1 MKKFVGI
8 TIALLVLGISLPQ
21 SASAAI
27 RNVELVE
34 RPHQL
39 LDGRFIDD
47 ELATLLSPE
56 GRLGSLVYTPT
67 LTQTRWFIDAALL
80 DEVADM
86 ADGYEL
92 ANEEDGNGVEAA
104 AAWLAQL
111 RIATAG
117 GVITPIAY
125 GNPDLRLA
133 KRLAPSELTFYQKYG
148 AERVAFH
155 LGRAITADKTI
166 FKPATSTL
174 SKLSGPDRKN
184 YTANRQAI
192 SKLSTVVSAP
202 ELQLFRARLAIL
214 LSPSIN
220 GNSADV
226 FAQSAVDGVVLQQNK
241 LRVNPGKYALTSE
254 SGKVPLTLVNGF
266 STPVKI
272 NLIFRASNI
281 RVIVED
287 IREITL
293 DPNSRTQMSVP
304 YTVITSGATQL
315 NAVLTN
321 SDGKWLGPSS
331 KLALSMTLIDSRVA
345 WFTTA
350 AAVLLFIGAGA
361 QTYRRIR
368 KGRK

>member
-1 MKKFVGI
+1 VKKFSA
-8 TIALLVLGISLPQ
+8 IAIVLLCLGISLPQ
-21 SASAAI
+21 SAVAAV
-27 RNVELVE
+27 RNIELIE

-47 ELATLLSPE
+47 ELATLLTPE
-56 GRLGSLVYTPT
+56 GRLGSLVYTPAV
-67 LTQTRWFIDAALL
+67 TQSRWFIDAALL

-92 ANEEDGNGVEAA
+92 ANEEDGVGVDIA
-104 AAWLAQL
+104 AAWLTQL

-117 GVITPIAY
+117 ASIAPITY
-125 GNPDLRLA
+125 GNPDLALA
-133 KRLAPSELTFYQKYG
+133 KRLAPSELAFYKKYG
-148 AERVAFH
+148 ADRVAFH
-155 LGRAITADKTI
+155 LGRAIAPDKAV
-166 FKPATSTL
+166 FKSSA
-174 SKLSGPDRKN
+174 SKLNGPDRKN
-184 YTANRQAI
+184 YTVNRQAI
-192 SKLSTVVSAP
+192 SKLSSVVTAP

-214 LSPSIN
+214 LSSSIN
-220 GNSADV
+220 GSSAEV
-226 FAQSAVDGVVLQQNK
+226 FAQSAIDGVVQQQNK

-266 STPVKI
+266 TTPVTI

-281 RVIVED
+281 RVIVDD

-293 DPNSRTQMSVP
+293 APQSRTQMAVS
-304 YTVITSGATQL
+304 YLVITSGTTQL

-321 SDGKWLGPSS
+321 SDGRWLGPSS

>member
-1 MKKFVGI
+1 VKKFSVL
-8 TIALLVLGISLPQ
+8 TLLLLVIGISLPQ
-21 SASAAI
+21 SASAAL
-27 RNVELVE
+27 RSVELVE

-67 LTQTRWFIDAALL
+67 ITQTRWFIDAALL

-92 ANEEDGNGVEAA
+92 VNEEDGVGVEAA
-104 AAWLAQL
+104 GAWLAQL
-111 RIATAG
+111 RIASAG
-117 GVITPIAY
+117 AIITPVVY

-133 KRLAPSELTFYQKYG
+133 KRLAPSELAFYQKYS
-148 AERVAFH
+148 ADRIAFH
-155 LGRAITADKTI
+155 LGRAITTDKTV
-166 FKPATSTL
+166 FKSSTT
-174 SKLSGPDRKN
+174 KLSGPDRKN
-184 YTANRQAI
+184 YTINRQAI
-192 SKLSTVVSAP
+192 SKLSTVVDAP
-202 ELQLFRARLAIL
+202 ELELFRARLAIL

-220 GNSADV
+220 GPSAEI
-226 FAQSAVDGVVLQQNK
+226 FAQSAIDGVIQQQNK

-266 STPVKI
+266 TTPVKI

-281 RVIVED
+281 RVIVDD

-293 DPNSRTQMSVP
+293 DPQSRTQMAVP
-304 YTVITSGATQL
+304 YTVITSGATQV

-331 KLALSMTLIDSRVA
+331 RLALSMTLIDSRVA

-368 KGRK
+368 RGRK

>member
-1 MKKFVGI
+1 VKKFLVF
-8 TIALLVLGISLPQ
+8 TLLLFSLGIYLPQ
-21 SASAAI
+21 GASAAI
-27 RNVELVE
+27 RTVELVE

-56 GRLGSLVYTPT
+56 GRLGSLVYTPIIT
-67 LTQTRWFIDAALL
+67 ETRWIIDAALL

-92 ANEEDGNGVEAA
+92 ADNKDGVGVEAA
-104 AAWLAQL
+104 TAWLAQL

-117 GVITPIAY
+117 GVITPVAY

-133 KRLAPSELTFYQKYG
+133 KRLAPSELRFYQKYG
-148 AERVAFH
+148 ADRVAFH
-155 LGRAITADKTI
+155 LGRAITPDRAT
-166 FKPATSTL
+166 FKPST

-184 YTANRQAI
+184 YTVNRQAI
-192 SKLSTVVSAP
+192 SRLSTVVTAP
-202 ELQLFRARLAIL
+202 ELELFRARLAIL

-220 GNSADV
+220 GSSAEI
-226 FAQSAVDGVVLQQNK
+226 FAQSAIDGVIQQQNK

-266 STPVKI
+266 TTPVKI

-281 RVIVED
+281 RVIVDD

-293 DPNSRTQMSVP
+293 EPQSRTQMAVP
-304 YTVITSGATQL
+304 YTVITSGATQVS
-315 NAVLTN
+315 AVLTN

-331 KLALSMTLIDSRVA
+331 RLALNMTLIDSRVA

-361 QTYRRIR
+361 QTFRRIKR
-368 KGRK
+368 GRK

>member
-1 MKKFVGI
+1 VKKFSVL
-8 TIALLVLGISLPQ
+8 TLLLLVIGISLPQ
-21 SASAAI
+21 SASAAL
-27 RNVELVE
+27 RSVELVE

-67 LTQTRWFIDAALL
+67 ITQTRWFIDAALL

-92 ANEEDGNGVEAA
+92 ANEEDGVGVEAA
-104 AAWLAQL
+104 GAWLAQL
-111 RIATAG
+111 RIASAG
-117 GVITPIAY
+117 AIITPVVY

-133 KRLAPSELTFYQKYG
+133 KRLAPSELTFYQKYS
-148 AERVAFH
+148 ADRIAFH
-155 LGRAITADKTI
+155 LGRAITTDKTV
-166 FKPATSTL
+166 FKSSTT
-174 SKLSGPDRKN
+174 KLSGPDRKN
-184 YTANRQAI
+184 YTINRQAI
-192 SKLSTVVSAP
+192 SKLSTVVDAP
-202 ELQLFRARLAIL
+202 ELELFRARLAIL

-220 GNSADV
+220 GPSAEI
-226 FAQSAVDGVVLQQNK
+226 FAQSAIDGVIQQQNK

-266 STPVKI
+266 TTPVKI

-281 RVIVED
+281 RVIVDD

-293 DPNSRTQMSVP
+293 DPQSRTQMAVP
-304 YTVITSGATQL
+304 YTVITSGATQV

-331 KLALSMTLIDSRVA
+331 RLALSMTLIDSRVA

-368 KGRK
+368 RGRK

>member
-1 MKKFVGI
+1 VKKFSVL
-8 TIALLVLGISLPQ
+8 TLLLLCVGISLPQ
-21 SASAAI
+21 SATASV
-27 RNVELVE
+27 RTVELIE
-34 RPHQL
+34 KPHQL
-39 LDGRFIDD
+39 LDGKFIDD
-47 ELATLLSPE
+47 ELATLLTPD

-67 LTQTRWFIDAALL
+67 VIRTRWFIDAELL

-92 ANEEDGNGVEAA
+92 ADKKDGVGVEAA
-104 AAWLAQL
+104 TAWLAQL

-117 GVITPIAY
+117 ANIIPVIY
-125 GNPDLRLA
+125 GNPDVRLA
-133 KRLAPSELTFYQKYG
+133 KRLAPSELTFYKKY
-148 AERVAFH
+148 ALDRIAFH
-155 LGRAITADKTI
+155 LDRAITPDNINVKSSA
-166 FKPATSTL
+166 

-184 YTANRQAI
+184 YTTNRQAI

-202 ELQLFRARLAIL
+202 ELELFRARLAIL

-220 GNSADV
+220 GPSAKV
-226 FAQSAVDGVVLQQNK
+226 FAKSAVDGVTQQQNK

-266 STPVKI
+266 TTPVKV

-281 RVIVED
+281 RVIVDD

-293 DPNSRTQMSVP
+293 DPLSRTQMAVP
-304 YTVITSGATQL
+304 YTVITSGSTQV

-321 SDGKWLGPSS
+321 SEGKWLGPAS

-368 KGRK
+368 KGRT

>member
-1 MKKFVGI
+1 VKKFSAI
-8 TIALLVLGISLPQ
+8 VLAILSIGLFLPQ

-27 RNVELVE
+27 PSIELVE

-47 ELATLLSPE
+47 ELATLLAPE
-56 GRLGSLVYTPT
+56 GRLGSLVFAPPI
-67 LTQTRWFIDAALL
+67 TQTRWFIDAALL

-86 ADGYEL
+86 TDGYEL
-92 ANEEDGNGVEAA
+92 ASQEDGVGVEVAT
-104 AAWLAQL
+104 AWLAQL

-117 GVITPIAY
+117 DIITPIAY

-133 KRLAPSELTFYQKYG
+133 KRLAPSELSFYQNFG

-155 LGRAITADKTI
+155 LGREITPDKTQ
-166 FKPATSTL
+166 FSSSS
-174 SKLSGPDRKN
+174 SKVSGPDRKN
-184 YTANRQAI
+184 YTVNRQAI
-192 SKLSTVVSAP
+192 SKLSTVVTAP
-202 ELQLFRARLAIL
+202 ELELFRARLAIL
-214 LSPSIN
+214 LSSSIN
-220 GNSADV
+220 GPSAEV
-226 FAQSAVDGVVLQQNK
+226 FAASAIDGVIQQQNK

-254 SGKVPLTLVNGF
+254 TGKVPLTLVNGF
-266 STPVKI
+266 TTPVKI

-281 RVIVED
+281 RVIVSD

-293 DPNSRTQMSVP
+293 DPQSRTQMAVS
-304 YTVITSGATQL
+304 YTVITSGSTQL

-331 KLALSMTLIDSRVA
+331 RLALSMTLIDSRVA

-350 AAVLLFIGAGA
+350 AAVLLFLGAGA

-368 KGRK
+368 KGRR

>member
-1 MKKFVGI
+1 VKKFSV
-8 TIALLVLGISLPQ
+8 IALIFLFLGVFLPP
-21 SASAAI
+21 SATAAI
-27 RNVELVE
+27 RSVELVE

-47 ELATLLSPE
+47 ELATLLTPE

-67 LTQTRWFIDAALL
+67 VSQTQWFIDAALL

-86 ADGYEL
+86 ADGYKL
-92 ANEEDGNGVEAA
+92 ASEEDGVGVEAA
-104 AAWLAQL
+104 TTWLAQL

-125 GNPDLRLA
+125 GNPDLRIA
-133 KRLAPSELTFYQKYG
+133 KRLAPSELSFYQKYSVQRI
-148 AERVAFH
+148 EFH
-155 LGRAITADKTI
+155 LGRTITADKTP
-166 FKPATSTL
+166 FKSST
-174 SKLSGPDRKN
+174 SKLSGPDRRN
-184 YTANRQAI
+184 YTINRQAI
-192 SKLSTVVSAP
+192 SKLSTVVTAP
-202 ELQLFRARLAIL
+202 ELDLFRARLAIL

-220 GNSADV
+220 GPSAEI
-226 FAQSAVDGVVLQQNK
+226 FAESAVDGVTQQQNK

-281 RVIVED
+281 RVLVND
-287 IREITL
+287 IRGITL
-293 DPNSRTQMSVP
+293 EPQSRTQMAVP
-304 YTVITSGATQL
+304 YTVVTSGTTQV

-321 SDGKWLGPSS
+321 TDGKWLGPSS
-331 KLALSMTLIDSRVA
+331 RLSLSMTLIDSRVA

-361 QTYRRIR
+361 QTYRRLR

>member
-1 MKKFVGI
+1 MKKFSAI
-8 TIALLVLGISLPQ
+8 TIALLVLGIFLPQ
-21 SASAAI
+21 SASAAL
-27 RNVELVE
+27 RNVELIE

-39 LDGRFIDD
+39 LDGRFMDD
-47 ELATLLSPE
+47 ELATLLTPE
-56 GRLGSLVYTPT
+56 GRLGSLIYTPT
-67 LTQTRWFIDAALL
+67 VTQTRWFIDGALL

-92 ANEEDGNGVEAA
+92 ANGEDGVGVEVA

-117 GVITPIAY
+117 GAISPITY

-133 KRLAPSELTFYQKYG
+133 KRLAPSELSFYQKYG
-148 AERVAFH
+148 VQRIAFH
-155 LGRAITADKTI
+155 LGRTINVDKAVLT
-166 FKPATSTL
+166 PAA

-184 YTANRQAI
+184 YTVNRQAI
-192 SKLSTVVSAP
+192 SKLSTVVTAP
-202 ELQLFRARLAIL
+202 ELELFRARLAIL

-220 GNSADV
+220 GRAAEI
-226 FAQSAVDGVVLQQNK
+226 FAQSAIDGVVQQQNK

-254 SGKVPLTLVNGF
+254 FGKVPLTLVNGF
-266 STPVKI
+266 TTPVKI

-281 RVIVED
+281 RVIVND

-293 DPNSRTQMSVP
+293 DPQSRTQMAVP
-304 YTVITSGATQL
+304 YNVITSGTTQV

-321 SDGKWLGPSS
+321 TDGKWLGPASR
-331 KLALSMTLIDSRVA
+331 LALSMTLIDSRVA

-361 QTYRRIR
+361 QTYRRLR

>member
-1 MKKFVGI
+1 MKKFSAL
-8 TIALLVLGISLPQ
+8 TIALLVLGIFLPQ
-21 SASAAI
+21 SVSAAE
-27 RNVELVE
+27 RNIELVE

-67 LTQTRWFIDAALL
+67 VTQTRWVIDAALL

-92 ANEEDGNGVEAA
+92 VSKEDGVGVEVAT
-104 AAWLAQL
+104 AWLAQL
-111 RIATAG
+111 RLATAG
-117 GVITPIAY
+117 GIITPIAY

-133 KRLAPSELTFYQKYG
+133 KRLAPSELSFYQKYG
-148 AERVAFH
+148 VQRVAFH
-155 LGRAITADKTI
+155 LGRTITADKTV
-166 FKPATSTL
+166 FKTPA

-184 YTANRQAI
+184 YTVNRQAI

-202 ELQLFRARLAIL
+202 ELELFRARLAIL
-214 LSPSIN
+214 LSSSIN
-220 GNSADV
+220 GPAADV
-226 FAQSAVDGVVLQQNK
+226 FAQSAIDGVVQQQNK
-241 LRVNPGKYALTSE
+241 LRVHPGKYALTSK

-266 STPVKI
+266 TTPVKI

-281 RVIVED
+281 RVNISD
-287 IREITL
+287 IRGITL
-293 DPNSRTQMSVP
+293 DPQSRTQMAVP
-304 YTVITSGATQL
+304 YTVVTSGTTQV

-321 SDGKWLGPSS
+321 TDGKWLGPSS

>member
-1 MKKFVGI
+1 MKKFSA
-8 TIALLVLGISLPQ
+8 IAIILLCLGISLPQ
-21 SASAAI
+21 NADAAV
-27 RNVELVE
+27 RNVELIE

-47 ELATLLSPE
+47 ELATLLTPE
-56 GRLGSLVYTPT
+56 GRLGSLVYTPAV
-67 LTQTRWFIDAALL
+67 TQSRWFIDAALL

-92 ANEEDGNGVEAA
+92 ANEEDGVGVYIA

-117 GVITPIAY
+117 AIVAPITY
-125 GNPDLRLA
+125 GNPDLALA
-133 KRLAPSELTFYQKYG
+133 KRLAPSELAFYQKYG
-148 AERVAFH
+148 ADRVAFH
-155 LGRAITADKTI
+155 LGRAIAPDKAV
-166 FKPATSTL
+166 FKSSA

-184 YTANRQAI
+184 YTVNRQAI
-192 SKLSTVVSAP
+192 SKLSSVVTAP

-220 GNSADV
+220 GSSAEI
-226 FAQSAVDGVVLQQNK
+226 FAQSAIDGVVQQQNK

-266 STPVKI
+266 TTPVTI

-281 RVIVED
+281 RVIVDD

-293 DPNSRTQMSVP
+293 APQSRTQMAVS
-304 YTVITSGATQL
+304 YLVITSGTTQL
-315 NAVLTN
+315 NAALTN
-321 SDGKWLGPSS
+321 SDGRWLGPSS

>member
-1 MKKFVGI
+1 MKKFLIITLTLLSIGI
-8 TIALLVLGISLPQ
+8 FLPQ

-27 RNVELVE
+27 RSIELVE

-47 ELATLLSPE
+47 ELATLLSPS
-56 GRLGSLVYTPT
+56 GRLGLLVYTPT
-67 LTQTRWFIDAALL
+67 VTQTQWFIDAALL

-92 ANEEDGNGVEAA
+92 ASNEDGVGVEAA
-104 AAWLAQL
+104 SAWMEQL
-111 RIATAG
+111 RIATVG
-117 GVITPIAY
+117 DIITPIAY
-125 GNPDLRLA
+125 GNPDIALA
-133 KRLAPSELTFYQKYG
+133 KRLAPSELSFYQSFG
-148 AERVAFH
+148 AQRVAFH
-155 LGRAITADKTI
+155 LGRAISADKTV
-166 FKPATSTL
+166 FKSAA

-184 YTANRQAI
+184 YTVNRQAI
-192 SKLSTVVSAP
+192 SKLSTVVTAP
-202 ELQLFRARLAIL
+202 ELELFRARLAIL
-214 LSPSIN
+214 LSSSIN
-220 GNSADV
+220 GESAEV
-226 FAQSAVDGVVLQQNK
+226 FATSAIDGVIQQQNK

-254 SGKVPLTLVNGF
+254 YGKVPLTLVNGF
-266 STPVKI
+266 TTPVKI

-281 RVIVED
+281 RVIVDD

-293 DPNSRTQMSVP
+293 DPQSRTQMAVP
-304 YTVITSGATQL
+304 YTVITSGNTQL

-321 SDGKWLGPSS
+321 SQGKWLGPSS

-345 WFTTA
+345 WFTTT

-361 QTYRRIR
+361 QTFRRIR

>member
-1 MKKFVGI
+1 VKKFSVL
-8 TIALLVLGISLPQ
+8 TLLLLVIGISLPQ
-21 SASAAI
+21 SASAAL
-27 RNVELVE
+27 RSVELVE

-67 LTQTRWFIDAALL
+67 ITQTRWFIDAALL

-92 ANEEDGNGVEAA
+92 ANDEDGVGVEVA

-111 RIATAG
+111 RIASAG
-117 GVITPIAY
+117 AIITPVVY

-133 KRLAPSELTFYQKYG
+133 KRLAPSELTFYQKYS
-148 AERVAFH
+148 ADRIAFH
-155 LGRAITADKTI
+155 LGRAITTDKTV
-166 FKPATSTL
+166 FKSSTT
-174 SKLSGPDRKN
+174 KLSGPDRKN
-184 YTANRQAI
+184 YTINRQAI
-192 SKLSTVVSAP
+192 SKLSTVVDAP
-202 ELQLFRARLAIL
+202 ELELFRARLAIL

-220 GNSADV
+220 GPSAEV
-226 FAQSAVDGVVLQQNK
+226 FAQSAIDGVIQQQNK

-266 STPVKI
+266 TTPVKI

-281 RVIVED
+281 RVIVDD

-293 DPNSRTQMSVP
+293 DPQSRTQMAVP
-304 YTVITSGATQL
+304 YTVITSGATQV

-331 KLALSMTLIDSRVA
+331 RLALSMTLIDSRVA

-368 KGRK
+368 RGRK

>member
-1 MKKFVGI
+1 MKKFLVF
-8 TIALLVLGISLPQ
+8 TLLLISLGIYLPQ

-27 RNVELVE
+27 RTVELVE

-56 GRLGSLVYTPT
+56 GRLGSLVYTPIIT
-67 LTQTRWFIDAALL
+67 ETRWIIDAALL

-92 ANEEDGNGVEAA
+92 ADNNDGVGVEAA
-104 AAWLAQL
+104 TAWLAQL

-117 GVITPIAY
+117 GVITPVTY

-133 KRLAPSELTFYQKYG
+133 KRLAPSELRFYQKYG
-148 AERVAFH
+148 ADRVAFH
-155 LGRAITADKTI
+155 LGRAITPDRAT
-166 FKPATSTL
+166 FKSST

-184 YTANRQAI
+184 YTVNRQAI
-192 SKLSTVVSAP
+192 SKLSTVVTAP
-202 ELQLFRARLAIL
+202 ELELFRARLAIL

-220 GNSADV
+220 GSSAEV
-226 FAQSAVDGVVLQQNK
+226 FAQSAIDGVIQQQNK

-266 STPVKI
+266 TTPVKI

-281 RVIVED
+281 RVIVDD

-293 DPNSRTQMSVP
+293 EPQSRTQMAVP
-304 YTVITSGATQL
+304 YTVITSGSTQVS
-315 NAVLTN
+315 AVLTN

-331 KLALSMTLIDSRVA
+331 RLALNMTLIDSRVA

-361 QTYRRIR
+361 QTFRRIKR
-368 KGRK
+368 GRK

>member
-1 MKKFVGI
+1 MKKFSAI
-8 TIALLVLGISLPQ
+8 VLAILSIGLFLPQ

-27 RNVELVE
+27 PSIELVE

-47 ELATLLSPE
+47 ELATLLAPE
-56 GRLGSLVYTPT
+56 GRLGSLVFAPPI
-67 LTQTRWFIDAALL
+67 TQTRWFIDAALL

-86 ADGYEL
+86 TDGYEL
-92 ANEEDGNGVEAA
+92 ASQEDGVGVEVAT
-104 AAWLAQL
+104 AWLAQL

-117 GVITPIAY
+117 DIITPIAY

-133 KRLAPSELTFYQKYG
+133 KRLAPSELTFYQNFG
-148 AERVAFH
+148 AERVEFH
-155 LGRAITADKTI
+155 LGRAITSDKTQ
-166 FKPATSTL
+166 FNPSS

-184 YTANRQAI
+184 YTVNRQAI
-192 SKLSTVVSAP
+192 SKLSTVVTAP
-202 ELQLFRARLAIL
+202 ELELFRARLAIL
-214 LSPSIN
+214 LSSSIN
-220 GNSADV
+220 GPSAEV
-226 FAQSAVDGVVLQQNK
+226 FAASAIDGVIQQQNK

-254 SGKVPLTLVNGF
+254 TGKVPLTLVNGF
-266 STPVKI
+266 TTPVKI

-281 RVIVED
+281 RVIVSD

-293 DPNSRTQMSVP
+293 DPQSRTQMAVS
-304 YTVITSGATQL
+304 YTVITSGSTQL

-331 KLALSMTLIDSRVA
+331 RLALSMTLIDSRVA

-350 AAVLLFIGAGA
+350 AAVLLFLGAGA

-368 KGRK
+368 KGRR

>member
-1 MKKFVGI
+1 MKKTSV
-8 TIALLVLGISLPQ
+8 IALVFLFLGIFLPQ
-21 SASAAI
+21 NATAAT
-27 RNVELVE
+27 RSVELVE
-34 RPHQL
+34 KPHQL

-47 ELATLLSPE
+47 ELAILLTPQ
-56 GRLGSLVYTPT
+56 GRLGSLVFTPSV
-67 LTQTRWFIDAALL
+67 TQTQWFIDAALL

-92 ANEEDGNGVEAA
+92 ASNEDGVGVEVA

-117 GVITPIAY
+117 DVIIPIAY

-133 KRLAPSELTFYQKYG
+133 KRLAPSELLFYQKYG
-148 AERVAFH
+148 VQRIEFH
-155 LGRAITADKTI
+155 LGRAITAEKKM
-166 FKPATSTL
+166 FRSST

-184 YTANRQAI
+184 YTVNRQAV
-192 SKLSTVVSAP
+192 SKLSTVVVAP
-202 ELQLFRARLAIL
+202 ELELFRARLAIL

-220 GNSADV
+220 GSAAEV
-226 FAQSAVDGVVLQQNK
+226 FAKSAIEGVLQQQNK

-272 NLIFRASNI
+272 NLIFRESNI

-293 DPNSRTQMSVP
+293 DPQSRTQMAVP
-304 YTVITSGATQL
+304 YTVVTSGTTQV

-321 SDGKWLGPSS
+321 SDGKWLGPAS
-331 KLALSMTLIDSRVA
+331 KLALSMTLIDTRVA

-368 KGRK
+368 KGRT

>member
-1 MKKFVGI
+1 MKKFSAI
-8 TIALLVLGISLPQ
+8 AIALLVLGIFLPQ
-21 SASAAI
+21 NATAAI
-27 RNVELVE
+27 RSVELVE

-47 ELATLLSPE
+47 ELATLLTPE

-67 LTQTRWFIDAALL
+67 VVQTRWFIDAALI

-92 ANEEDGNGVEAA
+92 ANGDDGVGVEVAT
-104 AAWLAQL
+104 AWLAQL
-111 RIATAG
+111 RLATAG
-117 GVITPIAY
+117 GIITPIAY

-133 KRLAPSELTFYQKYG
+133 KRLAPSELSFYQKYG
-148 AERVAFH
+148 VQRVAFH
-155 LGRAITADKTI
+155 LGRAITADQAV
-166 FKPATSTL
+166 FKSPV

-184 YTANRQAI
+184 YTVNRQAI

-202 ELQLFRARLAIL
+202 ELELFRARLAIL
-214 LSPSIN
+214 LSSSIN
-220 GNSADV
+220 GLAADV
-226 FAQSAVDGVVLQQNK
+226 FAQSAIDGVVQQQNK
-241 LRVNPGKYALTSE
+241 LRVNPGKYALTSK

-266 STPVKI
+266 TTPVKI

-281 RVIVED
+281 RVNISD
-287 IREITL
+287 IRGITL
-293 DPNSRTQMSVP
+293 DPQSRTQMAVP
-304 YTVITSGATQL
+304 YTVVTSGTTQV

-321 SDGKWLGPSS
+321 TDGKWLGPSS

-361 QTYRRIR
+361 QTYRRLR

>member
-1 MKKFVGI
+1 MKKFSVI
-8 TIALLVLGISLPQ
+8 VLVLFSIGLIIPQ

-27 RNVELVE
+27 PSVELVE

-47 ELATLLSPE
+47 ELATLLAPE

-67 LTQTRWFIDAALL
+67 VTQTRWFIDAAFL

-92 ANEEDGNGVEAA
+92 VSQEDGVGVEVAT
-104 AAWLAQL
+104 AWLAQL

-117 GVITPIAY
+117 KIVTPIAY

-133 KRLAPSELTFYQKYG
+133 KRLAPSELSFYQNFG

-155 LGRAITADKTI
+155 LGREITPDKTE
-166 FKPATSTL
+166 FSSSS
-174 SKLSGPDRKN
+174 SKVSGPDRKN
-184 YTANRQAI
+184 YTVNRQAI
-192 SKLSTVVSAP
+192 SRLSTVVTAP
-202 ELQLFRARLAIL
+202 ELELFRARLAIL
-214 LSPSIN
+214 LSSAIN
-220 GNSADV
+220 GPSAEV
-226 FAQSAVDGVVLQQNK
+226 FAASAVDGVTQQQNK

-254 SGKVPLTLVNGF
+254 TGKVPLTLVNGF
-266 STPVKI
+266 TTPVKV
-272 NLIFRASNI
+272 NLIFQLSNI
-281 RVIVED
+281 RVIVSD
-287 IREITL
+287 IPQLTL
-293 DPNSRTQMSVP
+293 EPKSRTQMALP
-304 YTVITSGATQL
+304 YTVITSGSTEL
-315 NAVLTN
+315 NALLTN
-321 SDGKWLGPSS
+321 SDGKALGPAST
-331 KLALSMTLIDSRVA
+331 LSLNMTLIDSRVA
-345 WFTTA
+345 WFTTT

>member
-1 MKKFVGI
+1 VKKFSAI
-8 TIALLVLGISLPQ
+8 AIALLVLGIFLPQ
-21 SASAAI
+21 NATAAI
-27 RNVELVE
+27 RSVELVE

-47 ELATLLSPE
+47 ELATLLTPE

-67 LTQTRWFIDAALL
+67 VVQTRWFIDAALI

-92 ANEEDGNGVEAA
+92 ANGDDGVGVEVAT
-104 AAWLAQL
+104 AWLAQL
-111 RIATAG
+111 RLATAG
-117 GVITPIAY
+117 GIITPIAY

-133 KRLAPSELTFYQKYG
+133 KRLAPSELSFYQKYG
-148 AERVAFH
+148 VQRVAFH
-155 LGRAITADKTI
+155 LGRAITADQAV
-166 FKPATSTL
+166 FKSPV

-184 YTANRQAI
+184 YTVNRQAI

-202 ELQLFRARLAIL
+202 ELELFRARLAIL
-214 LSPSIN
+214 LSSSIN
-220 GNSADV
+220 GLAADV
-226 FAQSAVDGVVLQQNK
+226 FAQSAIDGVVQQQNK
-241 LRVNPGKYALTSE
+241 LRVNPGKYALTSK

-266 STPVKI
+266 TTPVKI

-281 RVIVED
+281 RVNISD
-287 IREITL
+287 IRGITL
-293 DPNSRTQMSVP
+293 DPQSRTQMAVP
-304 YTVITSGATQL
+304 YTVVTSGTTQV

-321 SDGKWLGPSS
+321 NDGRWLGPSS

-361 QTYRRIR
+361 QTYRRLR

>member
-1 MKKFVGI
+1 MKKLLAI
-8 TIALLVLGISLPQ
+8 TVLIIFLGPFLPQ
-21 SASAAI
+21 SAGAAI
-27 RNVELVE
+27 RTVELIE

-47 ELATLLSPE
+47 ELATLLTPE
-56 GRLGSLVYTPT
+56 GRLGSFVYTPT
-67 LTQTRWFIDAALL
+67 VIKTRWIIDAALL

-92 ANEEDGNGVEAA
+92 ANNEDGTGVEAA
-104 AAWLAQL
+104 AAWLEQL
-111 RIATAG
+111 RITTAG
-117 GVITPIAY
+117 SAITPIAY
-125 GNPDLRLA
+125 GNPDVRIA
-133 KRLAPSELTFYQKYG
+133 KRLAPSELAFYQEYG
-148 AERVAFH
+148 AQRVAFH
-155 LGRAITADKTI
+155 LGRAITADKTT
-166 FKPATSTL
+166 FKSSV

-184 YTANRQAI
+184 YTVNRQAI
-192 SKLSTVVSAP
+192 SKLSTVVDAP
-202 ELQLFRARLAIL
+202 ELELFRARLAIL

-220 GNSADV
+220 GPSAEAFV
-226 FAQSAVDGVVLQQNK
+226 QSAVDGVEQQQNK

-266 STPVKI
+266 TTPVKV

-281 RVIVED
+281 RVLVSD
-287 IREITL
+287 IRAITL
-293 DPNSRTQMSVP
+293 DPQSRTQMAVP
-304 YTVITSGATQL
+304 YTVVTSGTTQV

-361 QTYRRIR
+361 QTYRRLR

>member
-1 MKKFVGI
+1 MKKFLVF
-8 TIALLVLGISLPQ
+8 TLLLLFLGIYLPQ

-27 RNVELVE
+27 RTVELVE

-56 GRLGSLVYTPT
+56 GRLGSLVYTPIIT
-67 LTQTRWFIDAALL
+67 ETRWIIDAALL

-92 ANEEDGNGVEAA
+92 ADNNDGVGVEAA
-104 AAWLAQL
+104 TAWLAQL

-117 GVITPIAY
+117 GVITPVAY

-133 KRLAPSELTFYQKYG
+133 KRLAPSELRFYQKYG
-148 AERVAFH
+148 ADRVAFH
-155 LGRAITADKTI
+155 LGRAITPDRAT
-166 FKPATSTL
+166 FKSST

-184 YTANRQAI
+184 YTVNRQAI
-192 SKLSTVVSAP
+192 SKLSTVVTAP
-202 ELQLFRARLAIL
+202 ELELFRARLAIL

-220 GNSADV
+220 GSSAEV
-226 FAQSAVDGVVLQQNK
+226 FAQSAIDGVIQQQNK

-266 STPVKI
+266 TTPVKI

-281 RVIVED
+281 RVIVDD
-287 IREITL
+287 IRDITL
-293 DPNSRTQMSVP
+293 EPQSRTQMAVP
-304 YTVITSGATQL
+304 YTVITSGATRVS
-315 NAVLTN
+315 AVLTN

-368 KGRK
+368 KGRT

>member
-1 MKKFVGI
+1 MKKFLVF
-8 TIALLVLGISLPQ
+8 TLLLFSLGIYLPQ
-21 SASAAI
+21 GASAAI
-27 RNVELVE
+27 RTVELVE

-56 GRLGSLVYTPT
+56 GRLGSLVYTPIIT
-67 LTQTRWFIDAALL
+67 ETRWIIDAALL

-92 ANEEDGNGVEAA
+92 ADNKDGVGVEAA
-104 AAWLAQL
+104 TAWLAQL

-117 GVITPIAY
+117 GVITPVAY

-133 KRLAPSELTFYQKYG
+133 KRLAPSELRFYQKYG
-148 AERVAFH
+148 ADRVAFH
-155 LGRAITADKTI
+155 LGRAITPDRAT
-166 FKPATSTL
+166 FKPST

-184 YTANRQAI
+184 YTVNRQAI
-192 SKLSTVVSAP
+192 SRLSTVVTAP
-202 ELQLFRARLAIL
+202 ELELFRARLAIL

-220 GNSADV
+220 GSSAEI
-226 FAQSAVDGVVLQQNK
+226 FAQSAIDGVIQQQNK

-266 STPVKI
+266 TTPVKI

-281 RVIVED
+281 RVIVDD

-293 DPNSRTQMSVP
+293 EPQSRTQMAVP
-304 YTVITSGATQL
+304 YTVITSGATQVS
-315 NAVLTN
+315 AVLTN

-331 KLALSMTLIDSRVA
+331 RLALNMTLIDSRVA

-361 QTYRRIR
+361 QTFRRIKR
-368 KGRK
+368 GRK

>member
-1 MKKFVGI
+1 MKKFSVL
-8 TIALLVLGISLPQ
+8 TLLLLVIGISLPQ
-21 SASAAI
+21 SASAAL
-27 RNVELVE
+27 RSVELVE

-67 LTQTRWFIDAALL
+67 ITQTRWFIDAALL

-92 ANEEDGNGVEAA
+92 ANEEDGAGVEAA

-111 RIATAG
+111 RIASAG
-117 GVITPIAY
+117 AIITPVVY

-133 KRLAPSELTFYQKYG
+133 KRLAPSELTFYQKYS
-148 AERVAFH
+148 ADRIAFH
-155 LGRAITADKTI
+155 LGRAITTDKTV
-166 FKPATSTL
+166 FKSSTT
-174 SKLSGPDRKN
+174 KLSGPDRKN
-184 YTANRQAI
+184 YTINRQAI
-192 SKLSTVVSAP
+192 SKLSTVVDAP
-202 ELQLFRARLAIL
+202 ELELFRARLAIL

-220 GNSADV
+220 GPSAEI
-226 FAQSAVDGVVLQQNK
+226 FAQSAIDGVIQQQNK

-266 STPVKI
+266 TTPVKI

-281 RVIVED
+281 RVIVDD

-293 DPNSRTQMSVP
+293 DPQSRTQMAVP
-304 YTVITSGATQL
+304 YTVITSGATQV

-331 KLALSMTLIDSRVA
+331 RLALSMTLIDSRVA

-368 KGRK
+368 RGRK

>member
-1 MKKFVGI
+1 VKKILLF
-8 TIALLVLGISLPQ
+8 ALLLFCIGVYLPQ
-21 SASAAI
+21 GAVAAV
-27 RNVELVE
+27 RNIELIE

-67 LTQTRWFIDAALL
+67 VTETQWFIDAALL

-92 ANEEDGNGVEAA
+92 ATKEDGVGVEAA
-104 AAWLAQL
+104 TAWLAQL
-111 RIATAG
+111 RIACAG
-117 GVITPIAY
+117 ALITPIAY

-133 KRLAPSELTFYQKYG
+133 KRLAPSELTFYKKFG

-155 LGRAITADKTI
+155 LGRAIPTDKTVL
-166 FKPATSTL
+166 KSPA

-184 YTANRQAI
+184 YTTNRQAI
-192 SKLSTVVSAP
+192 SKLSTVVTAP
-202 ELQLFRARLAIL
+202 ELELFRARLAIL

-220 GNSADV
+220 GASAEV
-226 FAQSAVDGVVLQQNK
+226 FAESAIDGVVQQQNK

-266 STPVKI
+266 TTPVKI

-281 RVIVED
+281 RVSVND

-293 DPNSRTQMSVP
+293 EPQSRTQMAVP
-304 YTVITSGATQL
+304 YTVITSGATQVT
-315 NAVLTN
+315 AVLTN
-321 SDGKWLGPSS
+321 SEGKWLGPASR
-331 KLALSMTLIDSRVA
+331 LALSMTLIDSRVA

>member
-1 MKKFVGI
+1 VKKFSVF
-8 TIALLVLGISLPQ
+8 ALLFLFLGISLPQ
-21 SASAAI
+21 SASAEI
-27 RNVELVE
+27 RNIELVE

-56 GRLGSLVYTPT
+56 GRLGSLVYTPSVT
-67 LTQTRWFIDAALL
+67 KTQWFIDGALL

-92 ANEEDGNGVEAA
+92 ASEDDGVGVEVAT
-104 AAWLAQL
+104 AWLTQL

-117 GVITPIAY
+117 SAITPITY

-133 KRLAPSELTFYQKYG
+133 KRLAPSELSFYQKYG
-148 AERVAFH
+148 VQRVEFH
-155 LGRAITADKTI
+155 LGRTITVDKTL
-166 FKPATSTL
+166 FKSST

-184 YTANRQAI
+184 YTTNRQAI
-192 SKLSTVVSAP
+192 SKLSTVVDAP
-202 ELQLFRARLAIL
+202 ELELFRARLAIL

-220 GNSADV
+220 GPAAEV
-226 FAQSAVDGVVLQQNK
+226 FAQSAIDGVVQQQNK

-254 SGKVPLTLVNGF
+254 SGNVPLTLVNGF

-281 RVIVED
+281 RVLVND
-287 IREITL
+287 IRGITL
-293 DPNSRTQMSVP
+293 EPQSRTQMAVP
-304 YTVITSGATQL
+304 YTVVTSGTTQV

-331 KLALSMTLIDSRVA
+331 RLSLSMTLIDSRVA

-361 QTYRRIR
+361 QTYRRLR
-368 KGRK
+368 KGRT

>member
-1 MKKFVGI
+1 VKKFSAL

-21 SASAAI
+21 NVSAVVRS
-27 RNVELVE
+27 VELVE

-67 LTQTRWFIDAALL
+67 VTQTRWFIDAALL

-92 ANEEDGNGVEAA
+92 ANKEDGVGVEIAT
-104 AAWLAQL
+104 AWLAQL
-111 RIATAG
+111 RIASAG
-117 GVITPIAY
+117 AIITPIAY

-133 KRLAPSELTFYQKYG
+133 KRLAPSELTFYKKFG
-148 AERVAFH
+148 AARVAFH
-155 LGRAITADKTI
+155 LGRTITPDKAIYES
-166 FKPATSTL
+166 ST

-184 YTANRQAI
+184 YTTSRQAI

-202 ELQLFRARLAIL
+202 ELELFRARLAIL

-220 GNSADV
+220 GAAAEAFAKSAI
-226 FAQSAVDGVVLQQNK
+226 DGVVQQQNK

-254 SGKVPLTLVNGF
+254 SGKVPVTLVNGF
-266 STPVKI
+266 TTPVKV

-281 RVIVED
+281 RVIVDD

-293 DPNSRTQMSVP
+293 EPQSRTQMAVP
-304 YTVITSGATQL
+304 FSVITSGATQVT
-315 NAVLTN
+315 AILTN
-321 SDGKWLGPSS
+321 SEGKWLGPTSR
-331 KLALSMTLIDSRVA
+331 LALSMTLIDSRVA

-350 AAVLLFIGAGA
+350 AAVLLFIGAVT
-361 QTYRRIR
+361 QTYRRVR

>member
-1 MKKFVGI
+1 VKKFSLVMLLLLSIGI
-8 TIALLVLGISLPQ
+8 YLPQ
-21 SASAAI
+21 SASAVI
-27 RNVELVE
+27 RSVELVE

-67 LTQTRWFIDAALL
+67 VVKTRWFIDAALL

-92 ANEEDGNGVEAA
+92 ANKEDGVGVEAA
-104 AAWLAQL
+104 TAWLAQL
-111 RIATAG
+111 RIAVAG
-117 GVITPIAY
+117 AIITPIAY

-133 KRLAPSELTFYQKYG
+133 KRLAPSELNFYQKYG
-148 AERVAFH
+148 ADRVAFH
-155 LGRAITADKTI
+155 LGRAITADKKV
-166 FKPATSTL
+166 FNSSV

-184 YTANRQAI
+184 YTTNRQAI

-202 ELQLFRARLAIL
+202 ELELFRARLAIL
-214 LSPSIN
+214 LSPAIS
-220 GNSADV
+220 GPSAEV
-226 FAQSAVDGVVLQQNK
+226 FAQSAIDGVIQQQNK

-254 SGKVPLTLVNGF
+254 SGNVPLTLVNGF
-266 STPVKI
+266 TTPVKI

-281 RVIVED
+281 RVIVDD
-287 IREITL
+287 IRDITL
-293 DPNSRTQMSVP
+293 EPQSRTQMALP
-304 YTVITSGATQL
+304 YTVITSGATQVS
-315 NAVLTN
+315 AVLTN

-331 KLALSMTLIDSRVA
+331 RLALSMTLIDSRVA

>member
-1 MKKFVGI
+1 VKKFSVL
-8 TIALLVLGISLPQ
+8 TLLLLVIGISLPQ
-21 SASAAI
+21 SASAAL
-27 RNVELVE
+27 RSVELVE

-67 LTQTRWFIDAALL
+67 ITQTRWFIDAALL

-86 ADGYEL
+86 ADGYKL
-92 ANEEDGNGVEAA
+92 ANEEDGVGVEAA
-104 AAWLAQL
+104 GAWLAQL
-111 RIATAG
+111 RIASAG
-117 GVITPIAY
+117 AIITPVVY

-133 KRLAPSELTFYQKYG
+133 KRLAPSELTFYQKYS
-148 AERVAFH
+148 ADRIAFH
-155 LGRAITADKTI
+155 LGRAITTDKTV
-166 FKPATSTL
+166 FKSSTT
-174 SKLSGPDRKN
+174 KLSGPDRKN
-184 YTANRQAI
+184 YTINRQAI
-192 SKLSTVVSAP
+192 SKLSTVVDAP
-202 ELQLFRARLAIL
+202 ELELFRARLAIL

-220 GNSADV
+220 GPSAEV
-226 FAQSAVDGVVLQQNK
+226 FAQSAIDGVIQQQNK

-266 STPVKI
+266 TTPVKI

-281 RVIVED
+281 RVIVDD

-293 DPNSRTQMSVP
+293 DPQSRTQMAVP
-304 YTVITSGATQL
+304 YTVITSGATQV

-331 KLALSMTLIDSRVA
+331 RLALSMTLIDSRVA

-368 KGRK
+368 RGRK